1 MLPTRHSID
10 YGRAM
15 KRAIP
20 AVILVAICF
29 LLAGC
34 ATQSSP
40 QAAAPAPDPTVL
52 RVGVTPNAPPMIFKE
67 GGLVGA
73 EADLAQALGRDLG
86 RKVVFVEEK
95 WENLIDSLCENR
107 IDIIMSPMTITLARS
122 YRIAF
127 SEPYLQVW
135 QMALTRSGETYNYV
149 LNLAAQAKHGIG
161 VKPGTTADLLVRQ
174 EMPGVTRK
182 YFPDGE
188 AAAEALVK
196 QKIDLFISDSPM
208 IWYLAGHYETKGLT
222 VAPMLLSQEQLGW
235 GVRRTDTE
243 LLRQVNSFL
252 AKAQTSGELNRIF
265 GRWMPGFR

>member
-1 MLPTRHSID
+1 MNRAFQTLMLAA
-10 YGRAM
+10 GCA
-15 KRAIP
+15 
-20 AVILVAICF
+20 

-34 ATQSSP
+34 ATQSAP
-40 QAAAPAPDPTVL
+40 QAAAPAPDPTIL

-86 RKVVFVEEK
+86 RKIVFVEEK
-95 WENLIDSLCENR
+95 WENLIDSLCDNR

-127 SEPYLQVW
+127 STPYLQVG

-149 LNLAAQAKHGIG
+149 LNLASQAKHGVG

-174 EMPGVTRK
+174 EMPGVSRK
-182 YFPDGE
+182 YFADGD

-196 QKIDLFISDSPM
+196 QKVDLFISDSPM

-222 VAPMLLSQEQLGW
+222 VAPMLLSQEQLAW
-235 GVRRTDTE
+235 GVRRSDTE
-243 LLRQVNSFL
+243 LLKQVNSFL
-252 AKAQTSGELNRIF
+252 AKAQKSGELSRLL
-265 GRWMPGFR
+265 GRWMPGLH